1 MLNNLPPEI
10 IHSIYA
16 SIKSLS
22 TAIALAR
29 CSKYLNT
36 VWAAHVRTLDLVE
49 DFSNDPR
56 WADKKYREFA
66 LTIARAEPEVSDGS
80 WLSFRAPSFSDN
92 DR

>member
-16 SIKSLS
+16 SIESLS

-49 DFSNDPR
+49 FTRMLPR
-56 WADKKYREFA
+56 FLTHPNFA
-66 LTIARAEPEVSDGS
+66 CQNAQ
-80 WLSFRAPSFSDN
+80 
-92 DR
+92 